1 MSASSLSGYARAA
14 SRAARHAG
22 RLLAQHVGR
31 PSSVATKRGINDLV
45 TDIDRASER
54 MIHRVLHRAYPD
66 FGFLGEEHGRRRTAS
81 PYQWIVDP
89 LDGTTNFAHGY
100 PAFCVSIGLEIDGRV
115 VLGVVY
121 DPLRRELFEA
131 EAGKG
136 AFLNA
141 ERIHVSTV
149 ASLNKALLVTGFAYD
164 RESRQRN
171 LVNFS
176 RFILETHGIR
186 RSGSAA
192 LDLSYVAAGRVD
204 GFWELKLSPWDVAAG
219 SLIVIEA
226 GGRVTDFAGRAFK
239 SDGAQTLATNGLIH
253 QEMVDVLTG
262 R

>member
-1 MSASSLSGYARAA
+1 MPDYRTVAVAA
-14 SRAARHAG
+14 AQQAG
-22 RLLAQHVGR
+22 KIIADAYRTDFQVYYKQG
-31 PSSVATKRGINDLV
+31 ATTNLV
-45 TDIDRASER
+45 TEVDRRSEAA
-54 MIHRVLHRAYPD
+54 IVEILSAAFPDHRILAEE
-66 FGFLGEEHGRRRTAS
+66 GGEQARRDS
-81 PYQWIVDP
+81 PCRWIVDP

-121 DPLRRELFEA
+121 DPLRGELFEA

>member
-1 MSASSLSGYARAA
+1 MPDYRTVAVAA
-14 SRAARHAG
+14 AQQAG
-22 RLLAQHVGR
+22 KIIADAYRTDFQVYYRQG
-31 PSSVATKRGINDLV
+31 ATTNLV
-45 TDIDRASER
+45 TEVDRRSEAA
-54 MIHRVLHRAYPD
+54 IVEILSAAFPDHRILAEE
-66 FGFLGEEHGRRRTAS
+66 GGEQARRDS
-81 PYQWIVDP
+81 PCRWIVDP

>member
-1 MSASSLSGYARAA
+1 VAVEAA
-14 SRAARHAG
+14 QQAG
-22 RLLAQHVGR
+22 KIIADAYRTDFRVDYKQG
-31 PSSVATKRGINDLV
+31 ATTNLV
-45 TDIDRASER
+45 TEVDRRSEAA
-54 MIHRVLHRAYPD
+54 IVEILTAAFPKHRILAEE
-66 FGFLGEEHGRRRTAS
+66 GGEQTQRDS
-81 PYQWIVDP
+81 PCRWIVDP

-100 PAFCVSIGLEIDGRV
+100 PAFCVSIGLEVEGRI

-121 DPLRRELFEA
+121 DPLRHELFEA

-141 ERIHVSTV
+141 ERIHVSKV

-171 LVNFS
+171 LANFS

-219 SLIVIEA
+219 SLIVTEA
-226 GGRVTDFAGRAFK
+226 GGRVTDFAGSSFK
-239 SDGAQTLATNGLIH
+239 TDGAQTLATNGLIH
-253 QEMVDVLTG
+253 QEMVEILTG